1 MKLDVYNLE
10 NAKVGEVDVS
20 DEVFGAP
27 VKPHLHHEVVK
38 WQLARRRR
46 GTHKVKSR
54 SEVKG
59 SGRKLFKQKGTGR
72 ARHGD
77 IKAPIFVGGGQVH
90 GPTPRDYSYK
100 LPKKV
105 KRGALRSALSQ
116 KVAEG
121 RVKVVDGFELNAP
134 KTKEALSALSA
145 LGAVNALV
153 VDVDNETLK
162 LSVRNLPKSKFVPTI
177 AVNVRDLI
185 HHDYLVITRGAIE
198 AIDGV
203 LKS

>member
-10 NAKVGEVDVS
+10 NAKVGEVSVS
-20 DEVFGAP
+20 DEVFGAE

-38 WQLARRRR
+38 WQLAKRRR
-46 GTHKVKSR
+46 GTHKIKGR

-59 SGRKLFKQKGTGR
+59 SGKKLFRQKGTGR

-90 GPTPRDYSYK
+90 GPTPRDYGYN

-116 KVAEG
+116 KVADG
-121 RVKVVDGFELNAP
+121 NIKVIDAFDLNEP
-134 KTKEALSALSA
+134 KTKAALNALTA

-153 VDVDNETLK
+153 VDIDNETLK
-162 LSVRNLPKSKFVPTI
+162 LSVRNLPKSKFVKTVG
-177 AVNVRDLI
+177 VNVRDLV
-185 HHDYLVITRGAIE
+185 HYDHLVITQKAIE
-198 AIDGV
+198 AIDGA

>member
-10 NAKVGEVDVS
+10 NAKVGEIDLS
-20 DEVFGAP
+20 DEVFAAP

-46 GTHKVKSR
+46 GTHKVKGR
-54 SEVKG
+54 SEVRG
-59 SGRKLFKQKGTGR
+59 SRRKIFKQKGTGR

-77 IKAPIFVGGGQVH
+77 VNAPIFVGGGQIH
-90 GPTPRDYSYK
+90 GPSPRNYDYK
-100 LPKKV
+100 LPRKV

-121 RVKVVDGFELNAP
+121 RVKVVDAFELTVP
-134 KTKEALSALSA
+134 KTRTALAHLA
-145 LGAVNALV
+145 KLGAASALV
-153 VDVDNETLK
+153 VDLENEALQ
-162 LSVRNLPKSKFVPTI
+162 LSVRNQPRSKFLPSVG
-177 AVNVRDLI
+177 VNVRALI
-185 HHDYLVITRGAIE
+185 HYDHLVITRSAIE

>member
-10 NAKVGEVDVS
+10 NAKVGEVEIS
-20 DEVFGAP
+20 DEVFAAP

-38 WQLARRRR
+38 WQLAKRRR
-46 GTHKVKSR
+46 GTHKVKGR
-54 SEVKG
+54 SEVAG
-59 SGRKLFKQKGTGR
+59 SGKKLFRQKGTGR

-77 IKAPIFVGGGQVH
+77 IKAPTFVGGGQIH
-90 GPTPRDYSYK
+90 GPQPRSYGYT

-121 RVKVVDGFELNAP
+121 RVKVLDAFDLAEP
-134 KTKEALSALSA
+134 KTKVALAALA
-145 LGAVNALV
+145 KLGATNALV
-153 VDVDNETLK
+153 VDVENETLK
-162 LSVRNLPKSKFVPTI
+162 LSVRNLPQSKFVKTGG
-177 AVNVRDLI
+177 VNVRDLI
-185 HHDYLVITRGAIE
+185 HYDHLVITRSAIE
-198 AIDGV
+198 VIDGA

>member
-1 MKLDVYNLE
+1 MKLDVYNLK
-10 NAKVGEVDVS
+10 NAKVGTIDVS
-20 DEVFGAP
+20 DEVFGAE

-38 WQLARRRR
+38 WQLAKRRR
-46 GTHKVKSR
+46 GTHKVKGR
-54 SEVKG
+54 SEVRG
-59 SGRKLFKQKGTGR
+59 SGAKLFRQKGTGR

-77 IKAPIFVGGGQVH
+77 IKAPIFVGGGQIH
-90 GPTPRDYSYK
+90 GPSPRDYGYT

-116 KVAEG
+116 KVAQG
-121 RVKVVDGFELNAP
+121 TIKVVDAFDLDAP
-134 KTKEALSALSA
+134 KTRAALQALTE

-162 LSVRNLPKSKFVPTI
+162 LSVRNLPKSKFVRTGG
-177 AVNVRDLI
+177 VNVRDLV
-185 HHDYLVITRGAIE
+185 HYDHLVITQKAIE
-198 AIDGV
+198 AIDGA

>member
-10 NAKVGEVDVS
+10 NAKVGTVDVS
-20 DEVFGAP
+20 DEVFAAP

-38 WQLARRRR
+38 WQLARKRR
-46 GTHKVKSR
+46 GTHKVKGR
-54 SEVKG
+54 SEVAG
-59 SGRKLFKQKGTGR
+59 SGKKLFKQKGTGR

-77 IKAPIFVGGGQVH
+77 IKAPIFVGGGQIH
-90 GPTPRDYSYK
+90 GPQPRDYSYK

-121 RVKVVDGFELNAP
+121 RVKVVDAFDLAEP
-134 KTKEALSALSA
+134 KTKAALGALAA

-153 VDVDNETLK
+153 VDIENDSLK
-162 LSVRNLPKSKFVPTI
+162 LSVRNLPKSKFVQSVG
-177 AVNVRDLI
+177 VNVRDLI
-185 HHDYLVITRGAIE
+185 HYDHLVITRGAIE